1 MKRIVVGITGASGS
15 IYSKRLIQELL
26 EKDIY
31 VHVICTENGKKV
43 MKYETSLDIEQWVS
57 ELKSKYAHIKLEDI
71 NDLFSGV
78 ASGSYKF
85 DAMIILPCSMGTL
98 AEISNGLSRNLLCRA
113 ADVALKE
120 NRKLIICPRETPLNA
135 IHLENMLKL
144 SKLGVTILPPMPGF
158 YHKPKTLEDLVDFV
172 VGKILDYLSIENTLF
187 EKWDDKIND
196 KI

>member
-1 MKRIVVGITGASGS
+1 LKKIVVGITGASGS
-15 IYSKRLIQELL
+15 IYSKRLIEELL
-26 EKDIY
+26 KKQVY

-43 MKYETSLDIEQWVS
+43 MKYETSLDIEKWVCQ
-57 ELKSKYAHIKLEDI
+57 LKAEYENIKLEDI

-113 ADVALKE
+113 SDVALKE
-120 NRKLIICPRETPLNA
+120 KRRLIICPRETPLNA

-158 YHKPKTLEDLVDFV
+158 YHKPKTLEDVVDFV
-172 VGKILDYLSIENTLF
+172 VGKVLDSLSIENTLF
-187 EKWDDKIND
+187 EKWGD
-196 KI
+196 